1 MAGPRTLLGDWIRRN
16 GAPFFLASKTEERTR
31 QGAYDSIRRSLER
44 LHVDHLDLIQLHAL
58 HDETDWQTAFGPG
71 GALEAFLQARSEGL
85 VRFIGVTGHGVLA
98 PAFHLRSLA
107 QFDFDAVLLPFNH
120 VMLQNPAY
128 AAGFTRL
135 QAVCRERNIA
145 LQTIKGITRSPWHD
159 AAQTSSTWYRP
170 LEDQADIDLA
180 VHWILG
186 DPQVFLNT
194 AGDIHLLRRILD
206 AAHRF
211 TSRPSDAQMQALT
224 ARLGMEPLFI

>member
-1 MAGPRTLLGDWIRRN
+1 M
-16 GAPFFLASKTEERTR
+16 
-31 QGAYDSIRRSLER
+31 
-44 LHVDHLDLIQLHAL
+44 IQLHAL
-58 HDETDWQTAFGPG
+58 HDESDWQTAFGTG
-71 GALEAFLQARSEGL
+71 GALEAFLQARTEGL

-98 PAFHLRSLA
+98 PSFHLRSLA
-107 QFDFDAVLLPFNH
+107 RFDFDAVLLPFNY

-128 AAGFTRL
+128 AADFTRL
-135 QAVCRERNIA
+135 QEVCRERNIA

-159 AAQTSSTWYRP
+159 APQTRTTWYRP
-170 LEDQADIDLA
+170 LEDQPDIDLA

-194 AGDIHLLRRILD
+194 AGDIHLLPRILD

-224 ARLGMEPLFI
+224 ARLGMEPLFT